1 MKMNNVNQSLNLDES
16 MKARRNLALEHLRNR
31 HMCKCTHDYK
41 VCMNIKIFS

>member
-31 HMCKCTHDYK
+31 HTRICVNVHMTTKY
-41 VCMNIKIFS
+41 V